1 MSILSSE
8 WTKLSSVRSTWLLM
22 LSAMLASVLLGLLGV
37 SDLIGAQPADLPDDW
52 DPTAASL
59 KGLLFA
65 QLLVGMLGA
74 LSITSEYE
82 TGMIATSLSIV
93 PSRPRLLIAKAA
105 VVSAIGLGTG
115 IATTLISFTAV
126 QMVLGDAGLPIAR
139 IGAPGVAWAL
149 AGAAIYL
156 TLVAVIGLSVGVL
169 GRSTAGSLAALVGIT
184 LLTPAIAPSIPG
196 ATGDW
201 FARYWPITAGQKAYT
216 VMPLANEVTPSL
228 GLAILTAATLALG
241 IASILAFVMRD
252 A

>member
-8 WTKLSSVRSTWLLM
+8 WTKLSSVRTTWLLVV
-22 LSAMLASVLLGLLGV
+22 SAVLASASLGLLGV
-37 SDLIGAQPADLPDDW
+37 SDLIGAQPAGLPDDW

-74 LSITSEYE
+74 LSITSEYD

-93 PSRPRLLIAKAA
+93 PSRPRLFLAKAA
-105 VVSAIGLGTG
+105 VVSAIVLVSGF
-115 IATTLISFTAV
+115 ATALISFTAV
-126 QMVLGDAGLPIAR
+126 QMVLGDAGLPIAG
-139 IGAPGVAWAL
+139 IGGPGVARAL
-149 AGAAIYL
+149 AGATIYL
-156 TLVAVIGLSVGVL
+156 MLVAVIGLSVGVL
-169 GRSTAGSLAALVGIT
+169 ARSTAGSLAALVGIT

-196 ATGDW
+196 VTGDW

-216 VMPLANEVTPSL
+216 VLQLSNEIAPSL
-228 GLAILTAATLALG
+228 GLGLLAAAAFALG
-241 IASILAFVMRD
+241 IASVVALVLRD

>member
-8 WTKLSSVRSTWLLM
+8 WTKLSSVRSTWLLV

-59 KGLLFA
+59 KRLLFA

-74 LSITSEYE
+74 LSITSEYD

-115 IATTLISFTAV
+115 IATALIGFTAV
-126 QMVLGDAGLPIAR
+126 QMVLGDADIPIAR

-184 LLTPAIAPSIPG
+184 LLMPAIAPSIPG

-241 IASILAFVMRD
+241 IASIAAFVLRD